1 MIGPESELRADQSF
15 LDGDHIIELDLRP
28 FVRQPW
34 LSSQRLTVSVNGM
47 LVGQSTVMTAAR
59 FGYRIPAAAL
69 SGRKGISV
77 VLSHPGAARPCDVE
91 PSTDVRLL
99 SLAVERLR
107 VSPIRQGASGER
119 IDGTGG
125 ITPSQLENMVGLTP
139 DRLMLKFE
147 SLGDTCEFGLVQRRC
162 GAEPFLSLL
171 RFAGMD
177 LPSLLRAL
185 DDGMED
191 FGNAALL
198 EIYLDDKPKPEFIVR
213 DARYGVIFHTFRSQD
228 EIQEQQLRE
237 NESKRLAY
245 CAKRLV
251 GDLKRGNKIFV
262 FKRNVALRDEE
273 ILPLYAALSSYGRNI
288 LLWMVP
294 ADAGH
299 ASGSVEVVLPGLF
312 KGFIERFAP
321 RENIDDVLLDDWLE
335 VCANAH
341 KLALMEE
348 AEIQLA

>member
-1 MIGPESELRADQSF
+1 MIGPESELRADRSF
-15 LDGDHIIELDLRP
+15 LNGDHIIELDLRP

-34 LSSQRLTVSVNGM
+34 VPSQRLTVSVNGI
-47 LVGQSTVMTAAR
+47 LVGQSTVMAAAR

-69 SGRKGISV
+69 SAKKGISV
-77 VLSHPGAARPCDVE
+77 VLGHPGAARPCDVE
-91 PSTDVRLL
+91 PTSDVRLL
-99 SLAVERLR
+99 SLAVERMR

-162 GAEPFLSLL
+162 GAEPFFSLL

-185 DDGMED
+185 DDRMQD

-198 EIYLDDKPKPEFIVR
+198 EIYLDDKDKPEFIVR
-213 DARYGVIFHTFRSQD
+213 DARYGAVFHTFRSKD
-228 EIQEQQLRE
+228 EIREEELRE
-237 NESKRLAY
+237 SESKRLAY
-245 CAKRLV
+245 CAQRLL
-251 GDLKRGNKIFV
+251 GDLKKGNKIFV
-262 FKRNVALRDEE
+262 FKRNVPLREEE

-299 ASGSVEVVLPGLF
+299 ASGSVETVLPGLL

-321 RENIDDVLLDDWLE
+321 HEDIDDVLVDDWLA

-341 KLALMEE
+341 ILALTEE
-348 AEIQLA
+348 SEIHLT